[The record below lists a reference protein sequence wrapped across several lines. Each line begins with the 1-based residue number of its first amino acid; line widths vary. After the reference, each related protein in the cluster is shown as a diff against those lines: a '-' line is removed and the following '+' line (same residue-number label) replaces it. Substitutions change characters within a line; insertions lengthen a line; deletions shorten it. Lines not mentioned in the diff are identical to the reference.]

1 MKLEN
6 LENQI
11 KNLPDKGKEAIL
23 ALIDIK
29 TEHEMDKVLGK
40 LDAMRQESNAM
51 RQEFNAIENKFDS
64 VNNQLNFLKWAFGFV
79 VVLITLL
86 KFIP

>member
-1 MKLEN
+1 MELEN
-6 LENQI
+6 LENQM

-29 TEHEMDKVLGK
+29 TEHEMDKVISK
-40 LDAMRQESNAM
+40 LDAMRQEFNAK
-51 RQEFNAIENKFDS
+51 FDAIENKFDS

-86 KFIP
+86 KLIP